1 MVEFRRIYGDR
12 ATLFGAIFAPLSR
25 PNKLP
30 LEPCL
35 PDPRLCPHLCRSI
48 QLQTLEARELHICLS
63 QQRLDPLEV
72 HDTCGVY
79 LGFESH
85 TPRVYE

>member
-30 LEPCL
+30 LEPYL
-35 PDPRLCPHLCRSI
+35 PDPRLCPHLCRCYP
-48 QLQTLEARELHICLS
+48 TTNVGGEGT
-63 QQRLDPLEV
+63 P
-72 HDTCGVY
+72 Y
-79 LGFESH
+79 LPVAAAS
-85 TPRVYE
+85 